1 MRPMVLII
9 ILSVVNVVSVVTI
22 CSLVIIKRR
31 RLQQKQPIRHQIDDM
46 TSASVSVLSEENHN
60 PIPENRHTQFT
71 DRPRFLGGTPAPKPP
86 SSYDPFWL
94 QMKAVVGSEG
104 GIVSDS
110 RSSVSLIIPPGA
122 IPENHG
128 KQEIIVRVALKPSMF
143 GLHKETDR
151 HLLSPVVE
159 CLSPG
164 LNGFNS
170 PVTLVVPHRAE
181 LDPDWKF
188 QVLHSEDKCSDSV
201 SKFRWTVTNYR
212 STETNGV
219 QFEVDERFFRIKTTH
234 FTTYVCTGCH
244 RKAPLCLEV
253 VVYGGYS
260 DFGNRQRVD
269 LRCYVGD
276 RIKDYHQQ
284 IRQHESN
291 DPLSIPRPIVV
302 DKKTKQIK
310 ITLPEEEFGPGW
322 QWTSET
328 FNGSLPPI
336 RNVDVTHAVGRCCL
350 DAMSHYENFTLK
362 PKQTHTRLDFLEAT
376 MKVITNNDEAVI
388 VGPIRMDTTTPLFIN
403 LVSSELHPVFHGVAL
418 FQYIVS
424 NEKLEA
430 VSEEIP
436 NDEWK
441 PVYRT
446 LHDLSNFTGSAEID
460 INNIEHGHQGQIREM
475 KYQILLLW
483 KSKAGRKATT
493 QILIQALRCCE
504 LNQIVVTHFPVET
517 HI

>member
-1 MRPMVLII
+1 MVLII
-9 ILSVVNVVSVVTI
+9 TLSLSVNVSMVTI
-22 CSLVIIKRR
+22 FCSLIIIKRR
-31 RLQQKQPIRHQIDDM
+31 QSIRHVDDIP
-46 TSASVSVLSEENHN
+46 SASTNEANISAVPQENHN
-60 PIPENRHTQFT
+60 PIPDNRHINK
-71 DRPRFLGGTPAPKPP
+71 DVPMFLGGIPASKEVISKSKPP
-86 SSYDPFWL
+86 PSREPFWL
-94 QMKAVVGSEG
+94 QMNAMVGSEG
-104 GIVSDS
+104 GIVCDS

-122 IPENHG
+122 IPEHHG
-128 KQEIIVRVALKPSMF
+128 KQEIIVRVSLKPSMF
-143 GLHKETDR
+143 GLNKETDR

-164 LNGFNS
+164 LNGFDS
-170 PVTLVVPHRAE
+170 CVTLVVPHRAE

-188 QVLHSEDKCSDSV
+188 QVLHSEDKYPV
-201 SKFRWTVTNYR
+201 SKSGWTVTDYR
-212 STETNGV
+212 PTQTNGV

-234 FTTYVCTGCH
+234 FTTYACTGCH
-244 RKAPLCLEV
+244 RKAPLCFEV

-291 DPLSIPRPIVV
+291 DPLCIPRPIVV

-310 ITLPEEEFGPGW
+310 ITLPEEEFGPDW

-328 FNGSLPPI
+328 FNGSLPCI
-336 RNVDVTHAVGRCCL
+336 RNVDVNHAIRCCL
-350 DAMSHYENFTLK
+350 NAMSHHENFTLK
-362 PKQTHTRLDFLEAT
+362 PKQTHTRLEFLEAT
-376 MKVITNNDEAVI
+376 MKVITNGEQAV
-388 VGPIRMDTTTPLFIN
+388 VGPIRMDTTTVQNISPRHQ
-403 LVSSELHPVFHGVAL
+403 STD
-418 FQYIVS
+418 IVS
-424 NEKLEA
+424 TERLEA

-436 NDEWK
+436 NNEWK
-441 PVYRT
+441 RVYRT
-446 LHDLSNFTGSAEID
+446 LHALSNFAGSSETD
-460 INNIEHGHQGQIREM
+460 ISNIEHGHQGQIREM

-504 LNQIVVTHFPVET
+504 LNLIVYNHFQVET
-517 HI
+517 PDCN